1 MSEDGGISKQES
13 KGLSAI
19 LIACEIENLNPANQ
33 QFKLKH
39 RNSDKKTLISNGK
52 VVASSS
58 RSFFRSFETT
68 TGSS

>member
-33 QFKLKH
+33 QFKSKP
-39 RNSDKKTLISNGK
+39 RNSDKKTLIGK

>member
-19 LIACEIENLNPANQ
+19 LIACEMENLNPANQ
-33 QFKLKH
+33 RFKLKH
-39 RNSDKKTLISNGK
+39 SNSDKKTLNSNGK

-58 RSFFRSFETT
+58 RTFFRSFETT
-68 TGSS
+68 TDSS